1 MTAIKLP
8 LLKLDVIYDHDRD
21 RGELDFICTVEWSWS
36 SYHERINSYYL
47 GITDTEVELWS
58 QYNDESTGGIGWC
71 CCVVAGR
78 APIEAQ
84 KAATMLLEYLWRH
97 ESAESSI
104 GLFDMISEEGLLEQ
118 EEVIQVGKAVWF
130 D

>member
-1 MTAIKLP
+1 MTAINLSLP
-8 LLKLDVIYDHDRD
+8 KPDVIYDHDRD

-47 GITDTEVELWS
+47 GMTDTEVELWS

-97 ESAESSI
+97 ESVESSI

>member
-1 MTAIKLP
+1 MTATNLSLP
-8 LLKLDVIYDHDRD
+8 KADVIYDHDRD

-47 GITDTEVELWS
+47 GMTDTEVELWS
-58 QYNDESTGGIGWC
+58 QYNDESTGGTGWC
-71 CCVVAGR
+71 CCVVAGK